1 MWYPF
6 NLEIAV
12 MRDQTKLYY
21 HEKYNAFFCVTT
33 VSIAPCSI
41 NLKSEPY
48 VVKGLNYP

>member
-21 HEKYNAFFCVTT
+21 HEKYNAFLRNNSVYYT
-33 VSIAPCSI
+33 
-41 NLKSEPY
+41 L
-48 VVKGLNYP
+48 